1 MGAEAPELQTEVRLM
16 SKALAGLL
24 LAALAATGFALVALA
39 PLPDN
44 GSNDPN
50 LIPPG
55 CLGVAE

>member
-1 MGAEAPELQTEVRLM
+1 M

-39 PLPDN
+39 PLTDN